1 VLNVEK
7 LSVFYGGVKALD
19 GLSMRLEP
27 SRIYGLIGPNG
38 AGKSTAINAI
48 SGAIRPTAGS
58 MRLRDRDLTAQV
70 AHERARAGISRTF
83 QNLAL
88 FQTMTVYENIACG
101 ALHARGAAAGGGAA
115 AATVDRLIEEFG
127 LERVRDRHTQALPLG
142 IRKRV
147 ELARAFASN
156 PSVLLLDEPAAGLTP
171 DDMEDLKRRVLR
183 LRDAGGIALIVEHHM
198 GLVMSL
204 CEHLYVLEFGK
215 LIASGSPQQVVAD
228 PLVQAAYF
236 GGDDDVE

>member
-1 VLNVEK
+1 MLNVER
-7 LSVFYGGVKALD
+7 LSVSYGGVKALTD
-19 GLSMRLEP
+19 LTMRLAP

-48 SGAIRPTAGS
+48 SGAIRPGAG
-58 MRLRDRDLTAQV
+58 RICLREHDLTTRL
-70 AHERARAGISRTF
+70 AHQRARAGISRTF

-88 FQTMTVYENIACG
+88 FQSMTVRENVTCG
-101 ALHARGAAAGGGAA
+101 ALHAAGATSSQEAR
-115 AATVDRLIEEFG
+115 ATVDRLIEEFG
-127 LERVRDRHTQALPLG
+127 LEEVRDQHTQALPLG

-147 ELARAFASN
+147 ELARAFAAN

-171 DDMEDLKRRVLR
+171 QDMDDLKRRVLR
-183 LRDAGGIALIVEHHM
+183 LRDGGGITLIVEHHM

-215 LIASGSPQQVVAD
+215 LIASGAPQEVVAN
-228 PLVQAAYF
+228 PLVQTAYF
-236 GGDDDVE
+236 GGEDELE